1 MADEVKTVMPDIVS
15 KVDSDKD
22 YETYDKD
29 ALISVLINSV
39 KELEARVAEL
49 EGKL

>member
-1 MADEVKTVMPDIVS
+1 MPEITS
-15 KVDSDKD
+15 KIDSTKD

-39 KELEARVAEL
+39 KELEARIAQL
-49 EGKL
+49 ESKL